1 MFGRMGGA
9 MIERDDGRVSSI
21 DPQEAFRRGIKGGEF
36 ATDRGSGL
44 AEEAAPFGAGANE
57 AVLLAV
63 RRLPGLTDPQAAYE
77 TGRALR
83 LIVRLFDQAGAP
95 DRVGRQFIDNLAGA
109 VVVDHMRRRSRPWG
123 AADTVDMFAEMYAR
137 ILGSDPDDIGRIRRA
152 VMDYAVAP
160 QQRDRDSGRLG
171 ALFRRRRARNSAG

>member
-21 DPQEAFRRGIKGGEF
+21 NPQEAFRRGIKGGEY

-44 AEEAAPFGAGANE
+44 AEEAAPLGAGANE
-57 AVLLAV
+57 AVLLALH
-63 RRLPGLTDPQAAYE
+63 RLP
-77 TGRALR
+77 GRALR

-137 ILGSDPDDIGRIRRA
+137 ILGSNPEDIGRIRRA

-160 QQRDRDSGRLG
+160 QQRDRDGGRLG
-171 ALFRRRRARNSAG
+171 ALFRRRRAQNSAG

>member
-1 MFGRMGGA
+1 MN
-9 MIERDDGRVSSI
+9 ERDYGRVSSI
-21 DPQEAFRRGIKGGEF
+21 DPQEAFRRG
-36 ATDRGSGL
+36 SG
-44 AEEAAPFGAGANE
+44 AASSPPTAAPAWPRRRHRFGAGANE
-57 AVLLAV
+57 AVLLAL
-63 RRLPGLTDPQAAYE
+63 RRLPGLSDPRAAYE

-109 VVVDHMRRRSRPWG
+109 VVVDHMRHRARPWG

-137 ILGSDPDDIGRIRRA
+137 ILGSNPDEIGRIRRA

-160 QQRDRDSGRLG
+160 QQRDRDGGRLG
-171 ALFRRRRARNSAG
+171 ALFRRRREQNSAG

>member
-1 MFGRMGGA
+1 MA
-9 MIERDDGRVSSI
+9 
-21 DPQEAFRRGIKGGEF
+21 
-36 ATDRGSGL
+36 L
-44 AEEAAPFGAGANE
+44 
-57 AVLLAV
+57 
-63 RRLPGLTDPQAAYE
+63 RRLPGLSDPQAAYE

-109 VVVDHMRRRSRPWG
+109 VVVDHMRHRARPWG

-137 ILGSDPDDIGRIRRA
+137 ILGSSPDEIGKIRRA

-160 QQRDRDSGRLG
+160 QQRDRDGGRLG
-171 ALFRRRRARNSAG
+171 ALFRRRREQNSAG